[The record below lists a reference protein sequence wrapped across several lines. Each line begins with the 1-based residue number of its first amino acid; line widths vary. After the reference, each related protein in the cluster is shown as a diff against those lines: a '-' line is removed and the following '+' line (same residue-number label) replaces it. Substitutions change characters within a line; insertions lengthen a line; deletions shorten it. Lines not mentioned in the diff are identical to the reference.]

1 MTQRGKRTAAVRH
14 DRAAPRQQHVAA
26 RQVRPLRHPDRLLYE
41 DLLRR
46 ALLEDLGGAG
56 DLTTDA
62 MVAEEARARASFI
75 ARRAGRIAGL
85 RVALDTLRL
94 LDAALGAEIEH
105 GDGSDV
111 AAGAVLARISG
122 SARAILTGERVA
134 LNLLGR
140 LSGIATATRDLT
152 RAIEPH
158 RARIADTRKTTPGL
172 RLLEK
177 YAVRVGGGA
186 NHRFGLDDAIL
197 IKDNHVAIAGG
208 VREAI
213 ERARAAAS
221 HTTKI
226 EVEVDSLEQLEQ
238 ALALGADLVLLD
250 NFAIDQLAEAVRR
263 AAGRAVLEASGG
275 ITAATAAA
283 VAATGVDLL
292 SVGWLTHSAPA
303 LDVALDFEPRPS
315 RATS

>member
-1 MTQRGKRTAAVRH
+1 MPQRGRSRAAVRQKTAAVRQ
-14 DRAAPRQQHVAA
+14 DRAAA
-26 RQVRPLRHPDRLLYE
+26 RQERPLRHPDRLLYE

-62 MVAEEARARASFI
+62 IVDEDGAGAGELRRPPSRAHRRPPRGARHPPPARCR
-75 ARRAGRIAGL
+75 ARRARSRTATAPTSK
-85 RVALDTLRL
+85 R
-94 LDAALGAEIEH
+94 
-105 GDGSDV
+105 
-111 AAGAVLARISG
+111 ARCSPAISG

-172 RLLEK
+172 RVLEK

-197 IKDNHVAIAGG
+197 IKDNHVAFAGG
-208 VREAI
+208 VRARRSSG
-213 ERARAAAS
+213 RAP
-221 HTTKI
+221 
-226 EVEVDSLEQLEQ
+226 
-238 ALALGADLVLLD
+238 
-250 NFAIDQLAEAVRR
+250 RR
-263 AAGRAVLEASGG
+263 A
-275 ITAATAAA
+275 T
-283 VAATGVDLL
+283 
-292 SVGWLTHSAPA
+292 
-303 LDVALDFEPRPS
+303 PS
-315 RATS
+315 RSRSRSTRWRSSRRR